1 MLGKDTL
8 LRRLPAEVD
17 PKQALFIDGI
27 RHAVEIIDLAYGR
40 LRDTLTYIATEDPS
54 TLDLPTASAH
64 AFLDAWAM
72 VDAVDRFRM
81 LCQQMPGAK
90 QTPPTPDAVPLKT
103 VTQPFRDLRNVADHL
118 SARADFVISR
128 GGAALGTLSWFTG
141 FKVDP
146 PTGWMCTLRP
156 GTIRQAPTRKK
167 EPVTMTVD
175 WPTDQ
180 IYLSAGGYTAN
191 LSSVLPHI
199 AIRVERLEASVRNSL
214 EKLGKLN
221 APAASD
227 LLTKDPYQL
236 APSQLQ
242 EKDIASLKVP
252 CSFLF

>member
-1 MLGKDTL
+1 MLAKDTM
-8 LRRLPAEVD
+8 LRRLPAEID

-40 LRDTLTYIATEDPS
+40 LRNTLTCIATEDAS
-54 TLDLPTASAH
+54 KLDLPTVSAH

-90 QTPPTPDAVPLKT
+90 QTLPTPDAVPLNT

-118 SARADFVISR
+118 STRADFVVSR

-141 FKVDP
+141 SKADP
-146 PTGWMCTLRP
+146 LTGWMCSLRP
-156 GTIRQAPTRKK
+156 GTIRQAQKQK
-167 EPVTMTVD
+167 GEPVTMTLD

-180 IYLSAGGYTAN
+180 ICLSAGGYTAN

-199 AIRVERLEASVRNSL
+199 AIRVERLETSVRNSL
-214 EKLGKLN
+214 EKLGMLN

-227 LLTKDPYQL
+227 LLTKESYQL
-236 APSQLQ
+236 APGQLL
-242 EKDIASLKVP
+242 EKVHA
-252 CSFLF
+252 

>member
-1 MLGKDTL
+1 MLAKDSI
-8 LRRLPAEVD
+8 LRRLPAEVE

-27 RHAVEIIDLAYGR
+27 RHAVEIIDLAYSR
-40 LRDTLTYIATEDPS
+40 LRDTLTYIATENPN
-54 TLDLPTASAH
+54 TLDLPTVSAH

-72 VDAVDRFRM
+72 VDAIDRFRM

-90 QTPPTPDAVPLKT
+90 QTLPTPDAVPLKT
-103 VTQPFRDLRNVADHL
+103 VTKPFRDLRNVADHL
-118 SARADFVISR
+118 STRADFVVSR

-156 GTIRQAPTRKK
+156 GTIRQEPKQTK

-180 IYLSAGGYTAN
+180 ICLSAGGYTAN

-199 AIRVERLEASVRNSL
+199 EIRVERLEASIRNSL
-214 EKLGKLN
+214 EKLGKLD

-227 LLTKDPYQL
+227 LLTKNPYQL
-236 APSQLQ
+236 APDQFQ
-242 EKDIASLKVP
+242 KKG
-252 CSFLF
+252 